1 MGATARVKPV
11 LVDAYGR
18 PLKDLRLSVT
28 PECNLDCFFCHMEGL
43 TSRGPLRPGTYLK
56 MGGELLTPG
65 DYEVIAEAG
74 RRLGIA
80 SYKITGGEPLV
91 RPDIVEVIEALA
103 RSRGEI
109 SMTTNGTLLEAYAF
123 KLADAGLKRV
133 NVSIHGLQLKTY
145 TAIMGRPL
153 LERALKGV
161 KAALEAGLG
170 VKINFVL
177 VRGLNEADF
186 WRMLE
191 MAEDMGIDL
200 QVIELHPAGR
210 GAKVVGS
217 YRSPLEEIK
226 SKLEALAVRV
236 ERGRLHNRPVYVL
249 PSGVKVFIVEPTGNP
264 IFCQGCERLRISWNG
279 ELLPCLY
286 WKGGKPSLLPA
297 LRSSVGFEEKVRMV
311 AAILAEANTLR
322 RPTAYYSP
330 SNSPRAST
338 PRGSLRLG
346 HPSKARTLR
355 IAMKAVNGA

>member
-1 MGATARVKPV
+1 MGASVPAKPV

-74 RRLGIA
+74 RRLGIT

-91 RPDIVEVIEALA
+91 RPDIVDVVESLS

-109 SMTTNGTLLEAYAF
+109 SMTTNGTLLDVYAAR
-123 KLADAGLKRV
+123 LVEAGLRRV

-145 TAIMGRPL
+145 TAVMGRPL
-153 LERALKGV
+153 LERALRGV

-186 WRMLE
+186 WKMLE
-191 MAEDMGIDL
+191 MAEEMGIDL

-210 GAKVVGS
+210 GAKVVSS

-226 SKLEALAVRV
+226 GKLEALAVRV

-249 PSGVKVFIVEPTGNP
+249 PSGVKVYIVEPTGNP
-264 IFCQGCERLRISWNG
+264 IFCQGCERLRVSWNG

-286 WKGGKPSLLPA
+286 WKGRRPSLLPA
-297 LRSSVGFEEKVRMV
+297 LRSPAGFEEKVRMV

-330 SNSPRAST
+330 KNGVVAKSPRGA
-338 PRGSLRLG
+338 LRLS
-346 HPSKARTLR
+346 HPSKNKIVREAL
-355 IAMKAVNGA
+355 KAASGG